1 VSDLK
6 KELDKIA
13 LSLAAAIQREECP
26 LDAQLD
32 AFKAL
37 TAYHLGLL
45 RKNAS
50 QPADKDTKSFGD
62 IVQQIRKAG

>member
-1 VSDLK
+1 MSSLK
-6 KELDKIA
+6 DELDKIA
-13 LSLAAAIQREECP
+13 LSLAAAIQVEECP
-26 LDAQLD
+26 LDAKLD

-50 QPADKDTKSFGD
+50 QPAAAETTSFTN
-62 IVQQIRKAG
+62 IVERIRKSG

>member
-1 VSDLK
+1 VSNLK
-6 KELDKIA
+6 DELDKIA
-13 LSLAAAIQREECP
+13 LSLASAIQQEECP
-26 LDAQLD
+26 LDAKLD

-50 QPADKDTKSFGD
+50 QPAETDTKSFRA
-62 IVQQIRKAG
+62 IVENIRKAG

>member
-1 VSDLK
+1 MSDLK

-13 LSLAAAIQREECP
+13 LSLASAIQQEECP
-26 LDAQLD
+26 LDAKLD

-50 QPADKDTKSFGD
+50 QPADDPAKSFGS
-62 IVQQIRKAG
+62 IVEKIRKAV